1 MSDRIFTSKDKEG
14 KDVVLKFVRP
24 NQKVLSDADFF
35 YRQQFSRAIRNGIMT
50 NAEAL
55 QIMKG
60 QGLWTD
66 EHEKQAAEMRRG
78 IREVEEKFSDTS
90 LSNDDGLVLVTKI
103 KGLRDELSE
112 LNNRFSSITDNT
124 AESMASEYRTQ
135 FYAANCVVYNNTGKR
150 VFKDLE
156 DFLSR
161 VNEQLAS
168 DSYRE
173 SMIANFE
180 QALGISVGSDLTA
193 DLVENKWVADR
204 KIGEVKE
211 TEEVLEAVA
220 ETVVGTEEVEPKKRG
235 RAKKA

>member
-14 KDVVLKFVRP
+14 KDVVVKFVRP
-24 NQKVLSDADFF
+24 NQKVLSEADFF

-55 QIMKG
+55 QIMKT

-66 EHEKQAAEMRRG
+66 EQEKQSSDLRKQ
-78 IREVEEKFSDTS
+78 IREVEEKFSDPS
-90 LSNDDGLVLVTKI
+90 LSNEDGLKLVEEI
-103 KGLRDELSE
+103 KKLREDLSD

-135 FYAANCVVYNNTGKR
+135 FYAANCVVYNNTGKK

-156 DFLSR
+156 DFLTR
-161 VNEQLAS
+161 VNEPIAI
-168 DSYRE
+168 DAYRE

-193 DLVENKWVADR
+193 DLAENKWIADR
-204 KIGEVKE
+204 KIGAAKE
-211 TEEVLEAVA
+211 TEEVLETVA
-220 ETVVGTEEVEPKKRG
+220 ESVVEDEEPVKKRG